1 MSSTSKPKPDLRD
14 KALIQAFVKTL
25 TKKEREYVWDH
36 VYRYVGVEGSTAAEQ
51 FARLIEYVL
60 FWLDGSSKMET
71 SIFDK
76 ALKMFDHPV

>member
-1 MSSTSKPKPDLRD
+1 MSSKPKPDLRD

-60 FWLDGSSKMET
+60 FWFDGSST
-71 SIFDK
+71 IFGK
-76 ALKMFDHPV
+76 ALKMFDVDV